1 MNVINFSGVRMINKI
16 SIVYF
21 DSDSVD
27 EISVHI
33 LTLWHRELLDPVTN

>member
-16 SIVYF
+16 TIVYF
-21 DSDSVD
+21 DTVD